1 MKYYISYLLFGLLAL
16 TFVSCNTDD
25 LQKDV
30 DALKDRV
37 ASYEA
42 QVQQL
47 NDEMNIV
54 RVLLDGNKTITDYSK
69 KGDTYTLTLS
79 NGETLTLT
87 PGVVGGNY
95 PSIEIGENG
104 NWVVAGKDTGLRA
117 KSEDGED
124 STITPQ
130 FKVEANP
137 ADGGKKYWYVSYDEG
152 ATWEVL
158 ENGLAEGVNTLTS
171 PISNVTVTDDYM
183 EVTLSGGANH
193 RLPIVRGLV
202 CAINKPD
209 GLVDNVWAVA
219 SGGESSFTV
228 KVNLAEGDL
237 VRVKAPVEWKTKL
250 TGNTAGSTEVTVTV
264 TAPSTP
270 SQCVIA
276 VEVTHGVSTAADH
289 LKVRTASDSYYA
301 DYNAGFDIRIGDL
314 IVNKYDNPGGLLV
327 QDGGTISANG
337 FYFLAEGATV
347 DWTGG
352 TSDLIVLPE
361 KKSALP
367 TLNITKTL
375 SLGEKDKEGLPGVIL
390 KGIRLN
396 CFSGNQ
402 SFGMAANTTMNKVI
416 FEHCQIDMAP
426 GKYLAYLNVAL
437 TNPAGKVVEF
447 LIQNCRFSI
456 PATTSAIGVLSL
468 ANNAKSDK
476 VTIRNNIFYC
486 SEENKAALIWI
497 FSGDV
502 VRTAGNP
509 TIIRAELKEVYIEN
523 NTIINVLSNHGTSSG
538 YLKYPLQDSWTMKNN
553 LIWYN
558 NDWPVTATGIGW
570 TASMLADYE
579 GGSINAADVADN
591 KVFTTLLS
599 TQMVW
604 QCFRTRPGSF
614 ANTIIP
620 STENPFESLTATEGK
635 YVLKPAYYGIG
646 ANID

>member
-1 MKYYISYLLFGLLAL
+1 MKYYISFLLFGLLAL

-69 KGDTYTLTLS
+69 DGDTYTLTLS

-95 PSIEIGENG
+95 PSIEIGESG
-104 NWVVAGKDTGLRA
+104 NWVIAGKDTGLRA
-117 KSEDGED
+117 KAEDGED

-130 FKVEANP
+130 FKVEVNP

-152 ATWEVL
+152 ATWATL
-158 ENGLAEGVNTLTS
+158 ENGVAEGVNSSTS
-171 PISNVTVTDDYM
+171 PINKAEVVGSTL
-183 EVTLSGGANH
+183 EVTLSDGTKH
-193 RLPIVRGLV
+193 QLPIVKGLV

-209 GLVDNVWAVA
+209 GLVDGTWMVA
-219 SGGESSFTV
+219 GGGESSFTV

-237 VRVKAPVEWKTKL
+237 VRVKAPVEWKAKL
-250 TGNTAGSTEVTVTV
+250 SGNVAGSTEVTVTV
-264 TAPSTP
+264 TPPTTP

-301 DYNAGFDIRIGDL
+301 DYNAGFDIQIGDL

-347 DWTGG
+347 NWTGG

-361 KKSALP
+361 KKNSLP
-367 TLNITKTL
+367 TLNVTKIL
-375 SLGEKDKEGLPGVIL
+375 SFGQTGGTGLPGVII
-390 KGIRLN
+390 KDIKLN

-402 SFGMAANTTMNKVI
+402 SFGMITNSTINRVV
-416 FEHCQIDMAP
+416 FDHCQIDMALDMP
-426 GKYLAYLNVAL
+426 FTYLNVA
-437 TNPAGKVVEF
+437 TSNTTGKVIEF
-447 LIQNCRFSI
+447 LIESCRFSI
-456 PATTSAIGVLSL
+456 PPTTKMINIINF
-468 ANNAKSDK
+468 ANDAKADK
-476 VTIRNNIFYC
+476 VIMRNNIFYC
-486 SEENKAALIWI
+486 NQQNRGALVVLVNGATLKV
-497 FSGDV
+497 GDKNV
-502 VRTAGNP
+502 
-509 TIIRAELKEVYIEN
+509 IKSELKEVRIEN
-523 NTIINVLSNHGTSSG
+523 NTIINALSNHGTTSG
-538 YLKYPLQDSWTMKNN
+538 YLKYPLQDGWTMKNN

-570 TASMLADYE
+570 TASMLANYE
-579 GGSINAADVADN
+579 GDSINAADVADN

-604 QCFRTRPGSF
+604 QCFRTRPAGF

-620 STENPFESLTATEGK
+620 STENPFESLSANEGK
-635 YVLKPAYYGIG
+635 YVLKPEYKNIG
-646 ANID
+646 ATIE